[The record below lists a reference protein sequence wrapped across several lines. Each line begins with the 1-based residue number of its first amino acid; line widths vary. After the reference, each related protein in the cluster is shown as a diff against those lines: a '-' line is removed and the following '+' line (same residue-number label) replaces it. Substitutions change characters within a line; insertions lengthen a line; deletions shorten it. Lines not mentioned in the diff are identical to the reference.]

1 MEDAIDDWLLMQINW
16 LRREDIVAEGIRW
29 VKDVSV
35 WIIRILYSALSIT
48 CFYNLLRFL
57 LLCLIAWHKPVGVC
71 CSFMF
76 GIFNFICWYLVHQII
91 NLLIRVNQ

>member
-35 WIIRILYSALSIT
+35 WIIRILYSAYQS
-48 CFYNLLRFL
+48 
-57 LLCLIAWHKPVGVC
+57 PV
-71 CSFMF
+71 FT
-76 GIFNFICWYLVHQII
+76 ICYDSYYYA
-91 NLLIRVNQ
+91 